1 MKMREKRQA
10 LWSIVA
16 ILMIIFP
23 YILSMASVLPQKVE
37 AVTTGEVIFDQEDM
51 GRVEVSYQEK
61 ETTIEWQIDYQKYE
75 DASNEYDSQRLLKL
89 KLDTV
94 SDIDSGL
101 KDTAS
106 MLLQAD
112 GWLAESTYSTTSKGK
127 ILLEVPKEENTLAV
141 EIQLDERRTAIS
153 ENDPAELEALV
164 EEDSQDIPELQ
175 LTDILPAEMQ
185 GPYQVTAQVDT
196 VEETQATEAENEN
209 DQEETVNA
217 TANVPSRATRNITRS
232 SELPEI
238 KSTKRAQLATKDAAG
253 KILSPLEAWNQRL
266 YEITFDLTATAPLLH
281 GEADIVFI
289 MDGSGSTSGGRR
301 AAHVR
306 AAVAFLEQ
314 KLEGTGATVNIAIL
328 PASGAFDPANN
339 TQGIK
344 LDFASL
350 EDWTKENADGET
362 LFEDQIN
369 KIHKDNYGGNKNAF
383 VTNKYINE
391 VLLPERNNQAFVVY
405 SIGTTINDPK
415 AVGEYLVGDAENPPA
430 AYLSPE
436 NTFVT
441 QSDGW
446 DDAWLVN
453 GITIGENY
461 FYNNDPENIDSIVEA
476 MVDAL
481 VRKLRINN
489 LQLTDELSQYFEIV
503 AIPDSE
509 EDGPKFSIANDGK
522 TFNVTDIELN
532 SNDPAEGEEP
542 YYSWSTTILVKAE
555 EAFVGADVV
564 PTNIGASSGI
574 KIPEM
579 ETMQPF
585 ETVDGDG
592 REYDLA
598 TPYVD
603 VKLHAPIPIETNKTI
618 LLNQAAKGIDEI
630 TEGWHEKIWK
640 SEHDHKDIEHKD
652 TNLNTEVSNTPK
664 GLLPS
669 TGGNGIL
676 LFLAIGL
683 GLMAGA
689 FVWYKKVKRTVEV

>member
-1 MKMREKRQA
+1 M
-10 LWSIVA
+10 
-16 ILMIIFP
+16 
-23 YILSMASVLPQKVE
+23 
-37 AVTTGEVIFDQEDM
+37 
-51 GRVEVSYQEK
+51 
-61 ETTIEWQIDYQKYE
+61 
-75 DASNEYDSQRLLKL
+75 
-89 KLDTV
+89 
-94 SDIDSGL
+94 
-101 KDTAS
+101 
-106 MLLQAD
+106 
-112 GWLAESTYSTTSKGK
+112 
-127 ILLEVPKEENTLAV
+127 
-141 EIQLDERRTAIS
+141 
-153 ENDPAELEALV
+153 
-164 EEDSQDIPELQ
+164 
-175 LTDILPAEMQ
+175 
-185 GPYQVTAQVDT
+185 
-196 VEETQATEAENEN
+196 
-209 DQEETVNA
+209 
-217 TANVPSRATRNITRS
+217 
-232 SELPEI
+232 
-238 KSTKRAQLATKDAAG
+238 
-253 KILSPLEAWNQRL
+253 
-266 YEITFDLTATAPLLH
+266 
-281 GEADIVFI
+281 
-289 MDGSGSTSGGRR
+289 
-301 AAHVR
+301 
-306 AAVAFLEQ
+306 
-314 KLEGTGATVNIAIL
+314 
-328 PASGAFDPANN
+328 
-339 TQGIK
+339 
-344 LDFASL
+344 
-350 EDWTKENADGET
+350 
-362 LFEDQIN
+362 
-369 KIHKDNYGGNKNAF
+369 
-383 VTNKYINE
+383 
-391 VLLPERNNQAFVVY
+391 
-405 SIGTTINDPK
+405 
-415 AVGEYLVGDAENPPA
+415 
-430 AYLSPE
+430 
-436 NTFVT
+436 
-441 QSDGW
+441 
-446 DDAWLVN
+446 VN

-603 VKLHAPIPIETNKTI
+603 VKLHAPIPIETNETI